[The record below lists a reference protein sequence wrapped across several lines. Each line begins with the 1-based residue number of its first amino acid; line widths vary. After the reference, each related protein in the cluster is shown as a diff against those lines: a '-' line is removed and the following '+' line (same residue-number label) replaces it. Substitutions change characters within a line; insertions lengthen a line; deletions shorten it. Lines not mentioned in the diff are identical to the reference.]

1 MPIHPR
7 TKKNLIKYN
16 LFSKLRNKIKI
27 LDPQPYVEL
36 LKLINDSKYVITDSG
51 GIQKEALL
59 KEKVFYLEMKQN
71 GKRKIGFNK
80 IIPPISK
87 KTFINCYFMKLM
99 NVKVYHDTKLFGDG
113 KSSEKNIKDN

>member
-1 MPIHPR
+1 MLTKKVDLKLLIESFLKLSEKIKIILPIHPR

-51 GIQKEALL
+51 GIQKEAYFL
-59 KEKVFYLEMKQN
+59 KKKMFY
-71 GKRKIGFNK
+71 
-80 IIPPISK
+80 
-87 KTFINCYFMKLM
+87 Y
-99 NVKVYHDTKLFGDG
+99 
-113 KSSEKNIKDN
+113 